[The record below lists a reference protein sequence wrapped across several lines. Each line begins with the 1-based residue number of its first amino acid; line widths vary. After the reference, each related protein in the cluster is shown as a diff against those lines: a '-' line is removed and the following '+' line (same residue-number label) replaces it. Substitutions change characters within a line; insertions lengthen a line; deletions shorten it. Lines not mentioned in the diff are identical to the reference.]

1 MTAAVAAGFSLPKV
15 MRVPR
20 LKGDVVADVGGAVDA
35 IATDCLIMARCV
47 CSF

>member
-1 MTAAVAAGFSLPKV
+1 MTVAVAAGFPPPKV

-35 IATDCLIMARCV
+35 VATDCSIMAKCA